1 VCAGV
6 VVLAVMAW
14 LALQAEPSSGAQD
27 RVLHVL
33 LTGRISG
40 VLEPCG

>member
-1 VCAGV
+1 MYA
-6 VVLAVMAW
+6 VVLVLTA
-14 LALQAEPSSGAQD
+14 LALLSLRPDPGSGAQD

-33 LTGRISG
+33 LTGRIAG